1 MSLIMPRAC
10 AVCRGCCWRATDPR
24 CTRGGRLWRVVAGV
38 TDAQL
43 DNHLALVTPSR
54 MAALLEQAKALAAE
68 FDALYTMHKKV
79 GAVAVVAW
87 VGSR

>member
-1 MSLIMPRAC
+1 MPVPCVA
-10 AVCRGCCWRATDPR
+10 AA
-24 CTRGGRLWRVVAGV
+24 AGV
-38 TDAQL
+38 PLTLVAPALADSGVWLPATGAKL

-54 MAALLEQAKALAAE
+54 MAALLEQAKALTAE

-79 GAVAVVAW
+79 GAVALVAW